1 MTNSACAECGMVVTA
16 GEYHPYA
23 ARQLFKSMCPH
34 LQRVLSVVE
43 AHASLQK
50 PCSRTLHVHGGEG
63 SLLPLVLPR
72 GPRPAHA
79 YAPSE
84 APNPH
89 AMGGR
94 SLARPATPWHH
105 IR

>member
-1 MTNSACAECGMVVTA
+1 MTNSPCAECGMLVTA

-50 PCSRTLHVHGGEG
+50 PCSRTLHVYGGEG
-63 SLLPLVLPR
+63 ALCHLFCQEGL
-72 GPRPAHA
+72 GPAHA
-79 YAPSE
+79 HAPSE

-89 AMGGR
+89 AMGGL